1 MADNKKQNELEKLK
15 KEKDEYL
22 KGWQKERAGFI
33 NYKKDEGERFKEVV
47 RFSNER
53 IIKSLIAILDG
64 FDLAIES
71 FLAQGKDKEENEH
84 YLKGIYLIKSQLE
97 DILEKE
103 GIEKIKV
110 KLGDLFDPTFHEVVT
125 VTENEKFSP
134 DTITEILEQGYI
146 LNGKIIRPCRVI
158 VAKTRDDKQ

>member
-1 MADNKKQNELEKLK
+1 MIDSKKQKQFEKLK

-22 KGWQKERAGFI
+22 KGWQKERADFI
-33 NYKKDEGERFKEVV
+33 NYKKDEKERFKEVV

-53 IIKSLIAILDG
+53 IIKSLIAVLDG

-71 FLAQGKDKEENEH
+71 FLKQEKDKKENEH

-97 DILEKE
+97 DILDKE

-110 KLGDLFDPTFHEVVT
+110 KLGDSFNPALHEVVA
-125 VTENEKFSP
+125 VIEDKKSSP
-134 DTITEILEQGYI
+134 DTITEILEKGYI
-146 LNGKIIRPCRVI
+146 LNGKVIRPCRVI
-158 VAKTRDDKQ
+158 VAKIKDK